1 MYVMRMLFAVSV
13 LLIASTVAGC
23 AGGGPN
29 PFTAPASNGSDSGY
43 EDVRLTVENRD
54 FRDATIYAYWNTSRR
69 RVGFVVGKTSRT
81 FQMRWLAEEVQLEV
95 DFVGRG
101 GFRSETMSVSP
112 GDHLSFL
119 IMPTQSVESAS
130 EVGNE

>member
-1 MYVMRMLFAVSV
+1 MRMLFAVSV
-13 LLIASTVAGC
+13 FLIASTYAGC
-23 AGGGPN
+23 ASGGPN
-29 PFTAPASNGSDSGY
+29 PFQGPGSGGSDSGY

-81 FQMRWLAEEVQLEV
+81 FEMRWLAEEVQFEV

-101 GFRSETMSVSP
+101 GFRSEVLGVSP

-119 IMPTQSVESAS
+119 IMPSESVESAS
-130 EVGNE
+130 EVVNE

>member
-1 MYVMRMLFAVSV
+1 MHVMRMLFAVSV

-54 FRDATIYAYWNTSRR
+54 FRDATIYAYLEHVQAAGWFRR
-69 RVGFVVGKTSRT
+69 GEDVAHVPDEVARGGGPTRGRLRGP
-81 FQMRWLAEEVQLEV
+81 RWLSQRNHAGLTRRPLELL
-95 DFVGRG
+95 
-101 GFRSETMSVSP
+101 
-112 GDHLSFL
+112 DHAH
-119 IMPTQSVESAS
+119 PVR
-130 EVGNE
+130 

>member
-1 MYVMRMLFAVSV
+1 MRMLFAVAV
-13 LLIASTVAGC
+13 VLIASTSAGC
-23 AGGGPN
+23 ASGGPN
-29 PFTAPASNGSDSGY
+29 PFEAPGSGGSDSGY

-69 RVGFVVGKTSRT
+69 RVGFVVGKTSHT
-81 FQMRWLAEEVQLEV
+81 FQMRWLAEEVYLEV

-101 GFRSETMSVSP
+101 GFRSDVIPVSP
-112 GDHLSFL
+112 GDHLNFL

-130 EVGNE
+130 EVAE

>member
-1 MYVMRMLFAVSV
+1 MPR
-13 LLIASTVAGC
+13 STR
-23 AGGGPN
+23 
-29 PFTAPASNGSDSGY
+29 T
-43 EDVRLTVENRD
+43 
-54 FRDATIYAYWNTSRR
+54 WNTSRR

-101 GFRSETMSVSP
+101 GFHSETMSVSP

>member
-1 MYVMRMLFAVSV
+1 
-13 LLIASTVAGC
+13 
-23 AGGGPN
+23 
-29 PFTAPASNGSDSGY
+29 
-43 EDVRLTVENRD
+43 
-54 FRDATIYAYWNTSRR
+54 
-69 RVGFVVGKTSRT
+69 
-81 FQMRWLAEEVQLEV
+81 MRWLAEEVQLEV

-101 GFRSETMSVSP
+101 GFRSETMSVSL